1 MNKRTLQPTH
11 EKTSHCNVN
20 RCLFGTLLTGDCAA
34 SSGARKADASAIAQ
48 QAPDAEADS
57 SLRLEARLQPVI
69 AVDASGQARLDAEV
83 GMANDRFTAEVEI
96 AKADFAD
103 LGITRGNG
111 FRDEV
116 VQLRVLRGGVQ
127 IFSNRLQF
135 SRNLVN
141 DITFETDIRG
151 TAAPELQRWRRGARD
166 CERPLHAP
174 RQIPG
179 PLISVTFNLDERGRH
194 DQPASFF
201 VRTAE
206 RISRVTA
213 IQTVAALLLSRR
225 RRFLRLNVDA
235 RGAQS

>member
-1 MNKRTLQPTH
+1 MK
-11 EKTSHCNVN
+11 K
-20 RCLFGTLLTGDCAA
+20 LLTAMSVVAFSTLC
-34 SSGARKADASAIAQ
+34 SLAIAQ
-48 QAPDAEADS
+48 QAPDTGVDNSAIEQQAPETEANS

-127 IFSNRLQF
+127 IFINRLQF

-151 TAAPELQRWRRGARD
+151 TAAPELQAGDVVR
-166 CERPLHAP
+166 
-174 RQIPG
+174 
-179 PLISVTFNLDERGRH
+179 VTVNGHFTLRGRFQVH
-194 DQPASFF
+194 
-201 VRTAE
+201 
-206 RISRVTA
+206 
-213 IQTVAALLLSRR
+213 
-225 RRFLRLNVDA
+225 
-235 RGAQS
+235 

>member
-1 MNKRTLQPTH
+1 MNKTH
-11 EKTSHCNVN
+11 LNQHMKK
-20 RCLFGTLLTGDCAA
+20 LLTALSVAA
-34 SSGARKADASAIAQ
+34 FSALASLAIAQ
-48 QAPDAEADS
+48 QAPEAAQAEASTMQQAPEAEANS

-116 VQLRVLRGGVQ
+116 VILRVLRGGVQ

-135 SRNLVN
+135 SRNLLH

-151 TAAPELQRWRRGARD
+151 TAAPEVQAGD
-166 CERPLHAP
+166 
-174 RQIPG
+174 
-179 PLISVTFNLDERGRH
+179 V
-194 DQPASFF
+194 
-201 VRTAE
+201 V
-206 RISRVTA
+206 RVT
-213 IQTVAALLLSRR
+213 VNN
-225 RRFLRLNVDA
+225 RFTLRGSFQVH
-235 RGAQS
+235 